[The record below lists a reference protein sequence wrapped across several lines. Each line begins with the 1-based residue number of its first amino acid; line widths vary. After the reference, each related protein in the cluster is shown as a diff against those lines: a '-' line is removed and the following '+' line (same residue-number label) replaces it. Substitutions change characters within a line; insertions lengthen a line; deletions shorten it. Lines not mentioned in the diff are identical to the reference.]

1 MCVTVMFVYTS
12 VCIVSWHMYVCNVC
26 VGTSG
31 CGVWV
36 SVRVY
41 YGGCVWE
48 CLGRERLWR
57 RSVLFDMLLEI
68 LSVNRFEIV
77 LLPRGCY
84 TKWLVIFTGTNFYD
98 TGQNSILE
106 IFALGKSGTHKLGSC
121 MTKS

>member
-57 RSVLFDMLLEI
+57 RSVLFDMLLEM
-68 LSVNRFEIV
+68 LSVNRFEII

-84 TKWLVIFTGTNFYD
+84 TTRLVIFTGTDFHE
-98 TGQNSILE
+98 TGQNSFFPLVN
-106 IFALGKSGTHKLGSC
+106 LGPTS
-121 MTKS
+121 

>member
-48 CLGRERLWR
+48 CLGKERLWR
-57 RSVLFDMLLEI
+57 QSVLIVMCLLLEI
-68 LSVNRFEIV
+68 LSVKRLEIV

-84 TKWLVIFTGTNFYD
+84 TIWLVIFAGTNFHK
-98 TGQNSILE
+98 TGQNSILK
-106 IFALGKSGTHKLGSC
+106 IFAVGKSGTRK
-121 MTKS
+121 

>member
-1 MCVTVMFVYTS
+1 M
-12 VCIVSWHMYVCNVC
+12 
-26 VGTSG
+26 

-48 CLGRERLWR
+48 CLGVERRWR
-57 RSVLFDMLLEI
+57 QSVLIVMCLLLEI
-68 LSVNRFEIV
+68 LSVNRFEIG

-84 TKWLVIFTGTNFYD
+84 TIWLVIFTGTNFYD

-106 IFALGKSGTHKLGSC
+106 IFAVGKSGTYKLGSC

>member
-1 MCVTVMFVYTS
+1 MCVTVMFVCS

-57 RSVLFDMLLEI
+57 QSVLFDMLLEI
-68 LSVNRFEIV
+68 LSVNRFEVV
-77 LLPRGCY
+77 LLARGCY
-84 TKWLVIFTGTNFYD
+84 TTRLVIFTGTDFHE
-98 TGQNSILE
+98 TGQNSFLPLVN
-106 IFALGKSGTHKLGSC
+106 LGPAN
-121 MTKS
+121 

>member
-1 MCVTVMFVYTS
+1 M
-12 VCIVSWHMYVCNVC
+12 
-26 VGTSG
+26 

-41 YGGCVWE
+41 YGGCVYGCVGVKTLETKCVE
-48 CLGRERLWR
+48 CYVCL
-57 RSVLFDMLLEI
+57 LLEI

-77 LLPRGCY
+77 LLPRDCY
-84 TKWLVIFTGTNFYD
+84 TIWLVIFMGTNFYD

-106 IFALGKSGTHKLGSC
+106 IFAVGKSGTHKLGSC

>member
-12 VCIVSWHMYVCNVC
+12 VCVVSWHMYVCNVC

-36 SVRVY
+36 SVHVY

-84 TKWLVIFTGTNFYD
+84 TTRLVIFTGTDFHEK
-98 TGQNSILE
+98 G
-106 IFALGKSGTHKLGSC
+106 
-121 MTKS
+121 